1 MKGSAH
7 AYTCAVV
14 PKAMGL
20 GELRV
25 KLRKVNTS
33 EKVEKES

>member
-7 AYTCAVV
+7 TYTCAVV

-20 GELRV
+20 GEFRV
-25 KLRKVNTS
+25 ELRKVSTS

>member
-25 KLRKVNTS
+25 ELWKVSTS